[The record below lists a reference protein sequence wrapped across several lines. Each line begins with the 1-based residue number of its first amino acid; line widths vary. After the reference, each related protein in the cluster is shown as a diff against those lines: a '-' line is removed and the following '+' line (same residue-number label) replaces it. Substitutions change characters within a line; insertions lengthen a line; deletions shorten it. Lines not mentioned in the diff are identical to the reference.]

1 MLNLKRC
8 AHHFLKTFFW
18 GFLLVFLFIGEVQG
32 NEPRIQLTLE
42 ERAWLEAHPEII
54 IAYDGNYPPYS
65 YQDKQGAFKG
75 IAIDVANE
83 VARRAGLKLKPYA
96 DGTWNIFF
104 EAAKQRQVDVI
115 PTLVR
120 RPERDQWFS
129 YTKPYM
135 SYAPVHYYPQELIS
149 H

>member
-54 IAYDGNYPPYS
+54 IAYDGNFSRWQTNRLQYIEGVVSTIP
-65 YQDKQGAFKG
+65 KRIGAKT
-75 IAIDVANE
+75 DSRN
-83 VARRAGLKLKPYA
+83 
-96 DGTWNIFF
+96 
-104 EAAKQRQVDVI
+104 
-115 PTLVR
+115 
-120 RPERDQWFS
+120 
-129 YTKPYM
+129 
-135 SYAPVHYYPQELIS
+135 
-149 H
+149 